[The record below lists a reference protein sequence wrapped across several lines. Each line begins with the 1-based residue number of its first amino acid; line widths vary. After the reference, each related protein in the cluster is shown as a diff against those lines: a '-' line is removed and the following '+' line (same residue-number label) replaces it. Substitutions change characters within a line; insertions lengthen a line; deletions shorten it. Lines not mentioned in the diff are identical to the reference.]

1 MLTLIVGGSASGK
14 SAFAENYAMEA
25 GENRIYIATMQPMDN
40 ECLARIEKHRGMRA
54 QKNFQTV
61 ECYTGLK
68 QVRVPKDSVVL
79 LECMSN
85 LTANEI
91 YAPEGV
97 GEDRCSEEILAG
109 VKALENQC
117 RHLIIV
123 SNEVFEGGT
132 NYDPSTVRYLDILG
146 KINREIAK
154 MADAAAE
161 ITAGFSMFSAI
172 PMPQTE
178 WTNKSMRYAL
188 CAFPLIGAVIGALVC
203 LWRFVCLRMEFS
215 EWILA
220 AGICVLPV
228 LVTGGI
234 HLDGFCDT
242 ADALASHQD
251 TEKKLQILKDPH
263 MGAFAAIWLGCYF
276 IAQLA
281 LAVTAAQMQADLT
294 ALAFGYCISRS
305 LSGLAVASFPL
316 AKNSGLAYTF
326 AEYADKKKV
335 RTFLAVLAAVLCVLC
350 CICCGK
356 KGIGVSIAAI
366 GTFLYYRFR
375 LIGKFGGLSGDL
387 AGWFVQMCEL
397 FMLAAVV
404 LTEYL

>member
-14 SAFAENYAMEA
+14 SAFAENCAMEA

-132 NYDPSTVRYLDILG
+132 NYDPSTVRYLDMLG
-146 KINREIAK
+146 KINREIA
-154 MADAAAE
+154 
-161 ITAGFSMFSAI
+161 
-172 PMPQTE
+172 
-178 WTNKSMRYAL
+178 
-188 CAFPLIGAVIGALVC
+188 
-203 LWRFVCLRMEFS
+203 
-215 EWILA
+215 
-220 AGICVLPV
+220 
-228 LVTGGI
+228 
-234 HLDGFCDT
+234 
-242 ADALASHQD
+242 
-251 TEKKLQILKDPH
+251 
-263 MGAFAAIWLGCYF
+263 
-276 IAQLA
+276 
-281 LAVTAAQMQADLT
+281 
-294 ALAFGYCISRS
+294 
-305 LSGLAVASFPL
+305 
-316 AKNSGLAYTF
+316 
-326 AEYADKKKV
+326 
-335 RTFLAVLAAVLCVLC
+335 
-350 CICCGK
+350 
-356 KGIGVSIAAI
+356 
-366 GTFLYYRFR
+366 
-375 LIGKFGGLSGDL
+375 
-387 AGWFVQMCEL
+387 
-397 FMLAAVV
+397 
-404 LTEYL
+404 

>member
-97 GEDRCSEEILAG
+97 GEDRCSEE
-109 VKALENQC
+109 
-117 RHLIIV
+117 
-123 SNEVFEGGT
+123 T

-161 ITAGFSMFSAI
+161 ITAG
-172 PMPQTE
+172 
-178 WTNKSMRYAL
+178 
-188 CAFPLIGAVIGALVC
+188 C
-203 LWRFVCLRMEFS
+203 
-215 EWILA
+215 WIWHKQ
-220 AGICVLPV
+220 
-228 LVTGGI
+228 GGKI
-234 HLDGFCDT
+234 
-242 ADALASHQD
+242 Q
-251 TEKKLQILKDPH
+251 
-263 MGAFAAIWLGCYF
+263 
-276 IAQLA
+276 
-281 LAVTAAQMQADLT
+281 
-294 ALAFGYCISRS
+294 
-305 LSGLAVASFPL
+305 
-316 AKNSGLAYTF
+316 
-326 AEYADKKKV
+326 
-335 RTFLAVLAAVLCVLC
+335 
-350 CICCGK
+350 
-356 KGIGVSIAAI
+356 
-366 GTFLYYRFR
+366 
-375 LIGKFGGLSGDL
+375 
-387 AGWFVQMCEL
+387 
-397 FMLAAVV
+397 
-404 LTEYL
+404 

>member
-1 MLTLIVGGSASGK
+1 
-14 SAFAENYAMEA
+14 MEA

-109 VKALENQC
+109 VTALENQC
-117 RHLIIV
+117 RHLVIV

-161 ITAGFSMFSAI
+161 ITAG
-172 PMPQTE
+172 
-178 WTNKSMRYAL
+178 
-188 CAFPLIGAVIGALVC
+188 C
-203 LWRFVCLRMEFS
+203 
-215 EWILA
+215 WIWHKQ
-220 AGICVLPV
+220 
-228 LVTGGI
+228 GGKI
-234 HLDGFCDT
+234 
-242 ADALASHQD
+242 Q
-251 TEKKLQILKDPH
+251 
-263 MGAFAAIWLGCYF
+263 
-276 IAQLA
+276 
-281 LAVTAAQMQADLT
+281 
-294 ALAFGYCISRS
+294 
-305 LSGLAVASFPL
+305 
-316 AKNSGLAYTF
+316 
-326 AEYADKKKV
+326 
-335 RTFLAVLAAVLCVLC
+335 
-350 CICCGK
+350 
-356 KGIGVSIAAI
+356 
-366 GTFLYYRFR
+366 
-375 LIGKFGGLSGDL
+375 
-387 AGWFVQMCEL
+387 
-397 FMLAAVV
+397 
-404 LTEYL
+404 